1 MKLFKRILPIIFLAN
16 TFAEIDYT
24 ILQSNEHE
32 LIIEVKLNVI
42 SEEDLKPIS
51 ILIGLPDKEF
61 PELFIEY
68 GKIYNVSDSW
78 YVSEYDGIK
87 WINIQRLQNL
97 NVATLQIDPKKDSN
111 QYYKQIRITCVFK
124 KNISNNKSPNHNQNI
139 LLEHRVINWP
149 IAKQWIK
156 PFSQKKIKRE
166 MLLSVK
172 LKI

>member
-1 MKLFKRILPIIFLAN
+1 MKLIKRILPIIFFAN

-78 YVSEYDGIK
+78 YVS
-87 WINIQRLQNL
+87 
-97 NVATLQIDPKKDSN
+97 
-111 QYYKQIRITCVFK
+111 
-124 KNISNNKSPNHNQNI
+124 
-139 LLEHRVINWP
+139 
-149 IAKQWIK
+149 
-156 PFSQKKIKRE
+156 
-166 MLLSVK
+166 
-172 LKI
+172 

>member
-1 MKLFKRILPIIFLAN
+1 MKLIKRILPIIFFAN

-24 ILQSNEHE
+24 ILQSNENE

-97 NVATLQIDPKKDSN
+97 NVATLQIDPKNAGAYFLLGNAKIM
-111 QYYKQIRITCVFK
+111 Q
-124 KNISNNKSPNHNQNI
+124 KNYVQ
-139 LLEHRVINWP
+139 L
-149 IAKQWIK
+149 
-156 PFSQKKIKRE
+156 
-166 MLLSVK
+166 
-172 LKI
+172 